1 MLNNDGLPIIPV
13 AKYLKHIDNS
23 EKSPN
28 TLVNIRQNII
38 EEPKDKITEVLSK
51 YTEKKVNRDK
61 SVTYTEV
68 STIYFLENDKWNID
82 FS

>member
-23 EKSPN
+23 EKSLN

-38 EEPKDKITEVLSK
+38 EEPKDKITEVLSRFWK
-51 YTEKKVNRDK
+51 NK
-61 SVTYTEV
+61 
-68 STIYFLENDKWNID
+68 
-82 FS
+82 